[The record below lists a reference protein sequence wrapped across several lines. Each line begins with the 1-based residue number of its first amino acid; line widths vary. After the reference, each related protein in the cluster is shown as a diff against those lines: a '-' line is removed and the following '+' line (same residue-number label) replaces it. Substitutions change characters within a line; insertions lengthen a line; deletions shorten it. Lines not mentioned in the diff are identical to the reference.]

1 MTASFASQLWTLT
14 QSGQITAKTHLTL
27 QALASFVG
35 HRGLFPSHES
45 IAARA
50 GASVRTVIRA
60 LERAYEL
67 GIVERTRQR
76 IRRSGRLVNGPNRY
90 RLILMDLEQAKVAAA
105 HATQRLK
112 NALIRRKQRFI
123 SNCQNGSETDFQSQ
137 KNRLMPHTPEE
148 YRLIFARMDEGMTA
162 QEAGYRGGT

>member
-1 MTASFASQLWTLT
+1 MTASFASQLWTLS

-27 QALASFVG
+27 RALASFVG

-90 RLILMDLEQAKVAAA
+90 RLVLVDMEQARVAAA
-105 HATQRLK
+105 HATQKLRE
-112 NALIRRKQRFI
+112 ALTRRKERFFLTAKMAADPI
-123 SNCQNGSETDFQSQ
+123 FRVKIIHLRPTPRKNTD
-137 KNRLMPHTPEE
+137 
-148 YRLIFARMDEGMTA
+148 
-162 QEAGYRGGT
+162 